1 MFFRMPSTRS
11 KALKEKLAEATT
23 RGQKQQGRA
32 IMEKSI
38 GAENS
43 PHKVIGRYG
52 NYSCLTRVTLWEV
65 SGLLEVLKTVK
76 AKINI
81 KLSFLSSR
89 GWQIKII
96 LEVIFASG
104 PLAGKENVKKW
115 PEDQSKKR

>member
-1 MFFRMPSTRS
+1 MPSTRS
-11 KALKEKLAEATT
+11 ETLKEQLSKVST
-23 RGQKQQGRA
+23 RGQKEK
-32 IMEKSI
+32 ISCEKSNEV
-38 GAENS
+38 ENS
-43 PHKVIGRYG
+43 PLKVIYRYG
-52 NYSCLTRVTLWEV
+52 YCSCLTRVTLWEV